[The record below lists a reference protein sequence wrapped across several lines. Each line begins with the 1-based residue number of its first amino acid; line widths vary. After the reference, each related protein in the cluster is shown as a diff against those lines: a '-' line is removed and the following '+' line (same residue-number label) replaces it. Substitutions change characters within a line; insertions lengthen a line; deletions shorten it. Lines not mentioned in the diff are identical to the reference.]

1 MDTVRVNICYRPLR
15 ICWAINAGDRAA
27 FRSAVALSN
36 TMWGG
41 RFNPIVIAD
50 RAEEATSIAEV
61 FRADLT
67 IPIGTSDA
75 LTAFTNRFSHLINPL
90 FPREL
95 FVGSTGDDTRAQ
107 ILDIHNA
114 LVQLNNSPALASI
127 KEKGM
132 RLYSWADDDPLA
144 EVLLMHLGA
153 YPDVAETRINYRH
166 LVTRATEGSE
176 HQLARHSALPADLFE
191 HPSIAYLSRHGL
203 RRHYGIQ
210 SHWDFSGFYLGD
222 AGNLD
227 DLVNCWNLRATDT
240 AVLFVDRN
248 QLGRYEHVIPAW
260 SKVTT
265 ETLSR
270 RKFEHQRSLA
280 IWTQQQLTPKNPA
293 EHEAYLDQLKVIF
306 GDGPFT
312 LPGVDPLSWNGA
324 NLKAPMMILGDT
336 AQLGVLVTEGGSTP
350 KLSFALGDK
359 PYFSDIWFHSQH
371 LVASLSFIGGLYGDD
386 LHTLDPPYIPELNEF
401 YARAMHFEYNKLR
414 IEPERIGLVI
424 DANDSD
430 TFVRA
435 LPVAD
440 LVERIFKLVGFT
452 SQPSSAGLI
461 TRQLI
466 TQLDGL
472 RGGLVFKIPGVRR
485 LLKTYGPTDPFTK
498 KSALSLIG
506 GKDPDNP
513 VASFTDHED
522 LFIQARPL
530 DTKLT
535 ASDAFTY
542 LVERGLFRVG
552 GQLSCPHC
560 RMSSWIP
567 LDTLKQRATC
577 EMCGREFDA
586 TRQLVNAEWHYRRSG
601 LLGRERNSQGAVPVI
616 LTLQQLE
623 NNLGHSFRH
632 HHYSTSLDLKPT
644 VPEKP
649 NCEVDFVW
657 LINEGGRTDN
667 ITVILGECKDRGRK
681 KSGGQSS
688 DTIDATDIANLKAV
702 ADSFPT
708 KRFEV
713 FVLLAKLSAFTD
725 AEIQAAKTL
734 NDRWHKRVILLTV
747 RELEQAWSI
756 YKRTEAELNLKL
768 REGSAEDLA
777 LSTAAIYFPDSPAPR
792 ANNPV
797 QDTNGTKQLD
807 W

>member
-15 ICWAINAGDRAA
+15 ICWAINAGDRGA
-27 FRSAVALSN
+27 FRAAVALCN

-41 RFNPIVIAD
+41 RYNPIVIAD
-50 RAEEATSIAEV
+50 RAEEAASIAEV
-61 FRADLT
+61 FRADLV
-67 IPIGTSDA
+67 IPIGSSDA
-75 LTAFTNRFSHLINPL
+75 LTAFVASFSHLISP
-90 FPREL
+90 FFHQGL
-95 FVGSTGDDTRAQ
+95 FVGNTAEDTRAQ

-114 LVQLNNSPALASI
+114 LLQLSNTPALDSI
-127 KEKGM
+127 KDKGM
-132 RLYSWADDDPLA
+132 RLYSWEADDPLA
-144 EVLLMHLGA
+144 EALLLHLGA
-153 YPDVAETRINYRH
+153 YPDVAETRINYRD
-166 LVTRATEGSE
+166 LVTRATDARE
-176 HQLARHSALPADLFE
+176 HPLARDAPLPADLFE

-210 SHWDFSGFYLGD
+210 SHWDFPGFYLGD
-222 AGNLD
+222 ATNLD

-240 AVLFVDRN
+240 AVLFVDRS
-248 QLGRYEHVIPAW
+248 QLHRYEHVIPAW
-260 SKVTT
+260 CKITNEAV
-265 ETLSR
+265 SR
-270 RKFEHQRSLA
+270 RNFEHQRNLA
-280 IWTQQQLTPKNPA
+280 VWTQRQSMPTSQA
-293 EHEAYLDQLKVIF
+293 EHEAYFQRLKTIF

-312 LPGVDPLSWNGA
+312 LPSVDLPSWNGL

-336 AQLGVLVTEGGSTP
+336 AQLGVLVTDNGSTP

-359 PYFSDIWFHSQH
+359 PYFSDVWFHNQH

-401 YARAMHFEYNKLR
+401 YARTMHFEYNKLR

-440 LVERIFKLVGFT
+440 LVERIFKLAGFT
-452 SQPSSAGLI
+452 TQPSSAGLI
-461 TRQLI
+461 TRQFI
-466 TQLDGL
+466 TQLSGL

-513 VASFTDHED
+513 EGRFKDHED
-522 LFIQARPL
+522 LFIEARPM
-530 DTKLT
+530 DAKLT
-535 ASDAFTY
+535 PSDTFAY
-542 LVERGLFRVG
+542 LVEKGLFRIG
-552 GQLSCPHC
+552 SQLACPHC

-567 LDTLKQRATC
+567 LDTLKQRVTC
-577 EMCGREFDA
+577 EMCGRKFDA

-601 LLGRERNSQGAVPVI
+601 LFGVERNSQGAVPVI

-623 NNLGHSFRH
+623 NNLGRGFRH
-632 HHYSTSLDLKPT
+632 HHYSTSLDLKPA

-649 NCEVDFVW
+649 TCEVDFVW
-657 LINEGGRTDN
+657 LVNEGGRADKV
-667 ITVILGECKDRGRK
+667 TVILGECKDRGREK
-681 KSGGQSS
+681 GS
-688 DTIDATDIANLKAV
+688 DTSGDAIDANDIANLKAV

-713 FVLLAKLSAFTD
+713 FVLLAKLSPFTA
-725 AEIQAAKTL
+725 AEIEAAKTL
-734 NDRWHKRVILLTV
+734 NDRWHKRVILLEV

-756 YKRTEAELNLKL
+756 YRGTEAELNIKL

-777 LSTAAIYFPDSPAPR
+777 ISTAAIYFPDQPAR
-792 ANNPV
+792 
-797 QDTNGTKQLD
+797 
-807 W
+807 